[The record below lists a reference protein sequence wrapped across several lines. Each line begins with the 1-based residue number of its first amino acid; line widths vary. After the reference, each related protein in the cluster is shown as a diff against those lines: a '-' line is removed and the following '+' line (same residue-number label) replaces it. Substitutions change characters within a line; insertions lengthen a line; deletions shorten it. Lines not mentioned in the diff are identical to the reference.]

1 MDDCDVDPRKGCLRA
16 RSPRVIAS
24 SYGHARSADVFVVL
38 SSAPFVPVVTV
49 FASTSPSA
57 SECGRAGSA
66 RAPPADRLVRST
78 HRMVPTVA
86 YGPRGWPVRD
96 GRCADTRMRRR
107 AVGMIVPFTE
117 PAPSVARTP
126 IPHTTMSGQQLPS
139 QARPPPP
146 SLRVSLS
153 SRLTAAHET
162 MTTGTHVKWDM
173 LPLGHSRYA
182 VGAEHA
188 RKWAGPRRWAEADML
203 SSSPPRLLEV
213 PNASASPWASIGRC
227 PQRAQIKST
236 RGTLFRWTW
245 CRRARARHDNAVDL
259 AIPPSCAWR
268 PDADLARPPP
278 CSSRV
283 LPGLQVSGW
292 SRVSQRASHLH
303 WHSDGAS

>member
-1 MDDCDVDPRKGCLRA
+1 MDDCDVDPRKGCLRV

-49 FASTSPSA
+49 FPSTSPSA

-146 SLRVSLS
+146 
-153 SRLTAAHET
+153 
-162 MTTGTHVKWDM
+162 
-173 LPLGHSRYA
+173 PLF
-182 VGAEHA
+182 V
-188 RKWAGPRRWAEADML
+188 
-203 SSSPPRLLEV
+203 
-213 PNASASPWASIGRC
+213 C
-227 PQRAQIKST
+227 PY
-236 RGTLFRWTW
+236 
-245 CRRARARHDNAVDL
+245 RH
-259 AIPPSCAWR
+259 
-268 PDADLARPPP
+268 
-278 CSSRV
+278 
-283 LPGLQVSGW
+283 G
-292 SRVSQRASHLH
+292 
-303 WHSDGAS
+303 